1 MIRLEKLSRNA
12 ALASL
17 LCLAIACGSS
27 GKKKEPI
34 KKNGGDKTVGETGG
48 PESKLDLD
56 TKYDAALDF
65 EEKGNFREAYKLFCE
80 IQTEDPNYR
89 QLAQILD
96 GDTYGEL
103 VTIQK
108 DIEDLGDD
116 PPQLRST
123 YHVDFAKAL
132 QKRGPR
138 YRDQAKLQFD
148 KALELF
154 PDSFDAHFG
163 LADLYMES
171 GYSSKA
177 ITHFTRAGEIKSN
190 KPSRT
195 ALAHYNL
202 AFLYRATPAEEGGDA
217 KKALENAR
225 LAVQYAPAGDLNTRR
240 FLAEVLNQEGLKEE
254 AMKEAEAIIALEGS
268 DESDKAR
275 LDRFKSGESSSEA
288 EKKDGDAEKKDA
300 DSEKKDGDAEKKDG
314 EGEKKM
320 DGDAEKKDGDAEKK
334 MDTEKKDGD
343 AEKKD
348 AEEEKKADGE
358 ADKKEPASKP
368 GE

>member
-34 KKNGGDKTVGETGG
+34 KKNGGDKTAGENKNG
-48 PESKLDLD
+48 SDSNLDLD

-80 IQTEDPNYR
+80 VQTEDPNYR
-89 QLAQILD
+89 QLSQILD

-108 DIEDLGDD
+108 DIEDLNDD

-171 GYSSKA
+171 GYAGKA

-190 KPSRT
+190 KGSRT
-195 ALAHYNL
+195 SLAHYNL
-202 AFLYRATPAEEGGDA
+202 AFLYRATPVEEGGDS
-217 KKALENAR
+217 KKSLENAR
-225 LAVQYAPAGDLNTRR
+225 LAVSYAPEGDLNTRR

-254 AMKEAEAIIALEGS
+254 AMKEAEKIVALEGS
-268 DESDKAR
+268 DESDKSR
-275 LDRFKSGESSSEA
+275 LERFKSGEAGTSEIWIRWRRL
-288 EKKDGDAEKKDA
+288 KRRRR
-300 DSEKKDGDAEKKDG
+300 
-314 EGEKKM
+314 
-320 DGDAEKKDGDAEKK
+320 
-334 MDTEKKDGD
+334 T
-343 AEKKD
+343 
-348 AEEEKKADGE
+348 
-358 ADKKEPASKP
+358 PKP
-368 GE
+368 